1 MTAITKDI
9 RLNAEKRKTLV
20 KHYENHLRNSDNKF
34 RKAMIEAKQSYD
46 NIKDDV
52 FKLAHT
58 VVRSYQPQCDVDT
71 IKSMTKKYGEHGGR
85 LHQDSCFYFTNPTTE
100 TDSEGRESINENEVY
115 VNFGLNTGRYSSSET
130 FASAYY
136 YDELKSQGLD
146 PDYHYRWK
154 DDRSRNPR
162 YYEEENKIREYLGFN
177 RSNENN
183 HSKTNYKKDWEEK
196 YSFDVIG
203 TSYCG
208 ERHFKVDDTT
218 HSVFQT
224 FKIACE
230 KVAQTH
236 EQFFEYLNK
245 KVKTFEQGIKTYTK
259 YSQAKD
265 LFDKL
270 GIPLNESMIN
280 EQSSM
285 ALSVFSPDNLAD
297 MLADKDDEF
306 ASREEKIAHFKA
318 LQSASIN

>member
-1 MTAITKDI
+1 
-9 RLNAEKRKTLV
+9 
-20 KHYENHLRNSDNKF
+20 
-34 RKAMIEAKQSYD
+34 MIEAKENYD
-46 NIKDDV
+46 NMKDDV
-52 FKLAHT
+52 FKLAHK
-58 VVRSYQPQCDVDT
+58 VVRSYQPQEDVDT
-71 IKSMTKKYGEHGGR
+71 IKSMIKKYDEHGGR
-85 LHQDSCFYFTNPTTE
+85 LHSDSCFNFINPSME
-100 TDSEGRESINENEVY
+100 TDERGNAYESDNQVY
-115 VNFGLNTGRYSSSET
+115 VNFGLNSGRYTSSEN

-136 YDELKSQGLD
+136 YDELKSKGLD
-146 PDYHYRWK
+146 PDYLYRWK
-154 DDRSRNPR
+154 EEKRNPR
-162 YYEEENKIREYLGFN
+162 YYEEESKVREYLGFD
-177 RSNENN
+177 RSNQNN
-183 HSKTNYKKDWEEK
+183 NSKTNYKKDWEEK

-203 TSYCG
+203 TDYCHS
-208 ERHFKVDDTT
+208 RQFKVDDTT
-218 HSVFQT
+218 HSVFNT
-224 FKIACE
+224 FQIACE
-230 KVAQTH
+230 KVSQTH

-259 YSQAKD
+259 YSQAKE

>member
-1 MTAITKDI
+1 MSKDI
-9 RLNAEKRKTLV
+9 RLNADKRKTLV
-20 KHYENHLRNSDNKF
+20 RHYENHLRNSDNKF
-34 RKAMIEAKQSYD
+34 RKAMIEAKEKYD
-46 NIKDDV
+46 TMKDDV

-58 VVRSYQPQCDVDT
+58 VVRSY
-71 IKSMTKKYGEHGGR
+71 
-85 LHQDSCFYFTNPTTE
+85 
-100 TDSEGRESINENEVY
+100 VY

-236 EQFFEYLNK
+236 EQFFE
-245 KVKTFEQGIKTYTK
+245 
-259 YSQAKD
+259 
-265 LFDKL
+265 
-270 GIPLNESMIN
+270 
-280 EQSSM
+280 
-285 ALSVFSPDNLAD
+285 
-297 MLADKDDEF
+297 
-306 ASREEKIAHFKA
+306 
-318 LQSASIN
+318 